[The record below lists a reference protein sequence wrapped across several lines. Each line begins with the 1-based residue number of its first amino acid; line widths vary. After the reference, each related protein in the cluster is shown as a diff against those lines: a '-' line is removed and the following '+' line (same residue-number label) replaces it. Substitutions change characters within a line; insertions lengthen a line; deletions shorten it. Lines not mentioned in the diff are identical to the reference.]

1 MFDMKSFRFRLCA
14 RFIRQNIIVDD
25 GCLARSCC
33 ISREDEVCE
42 HIEIE
47 SRTNRK
53 AQNGDGVISKT
64 TLCGPQLM

>member
-1 MFDMKSFRFRLCA
+1 MFDMKSFRFRLCP

-33 ISREDEVCE
+33 ISRVDQVCE
-42 HIEIE
+42 YIEIE

-53 AQNGDGVISKT
+53 KHRMGMV
-64 TLCGPQLM
+64 